1 MRFRK
6 ETGTALLAHGLALL
20 PLLWLSHAVFTEALG
35 ADPVAELT
43 RFSGQT
49 AVIFLLLSLSARP
62 LRMLT
67 HWQWPLRLRRMLGL
81 WAFVWAS
88 LHVLVY
94 VVLDLGGYWPQLAED
109 LLKRPYI
116 SLGAIVWLL
125 LLALAATS
133 TKASVRRLGR
143 HWKSL
148 HRLVYIAAPL
158 ALAHAIWQEKAGF
171 GNADWQAPWL
181 LILMLARLMA
191 SRRPSTAESR
201 SMRNEK
207 Q

>member
-1 MRFRK
+1 MRFRR
-6 ETGTALLAHGLALL
+6 EAATALLVHGLAMA
-20 PLLWLSHAVFTEALG
+20 PLIWLSHAVFTEALG

-43 RFSGQT
+43 RYSGQA

-67 HWQWPLRLRRMLGL
+67 RWQWPLRLRRMLGL
-81 WAFVWAS
+81 WAFAWAS
-88 LHVLVY
+88 LHALVY
-94 VVLDLGGYWPQLAED
+94 AVLDLGGYWPQLAED

-116 SLGAIVWLL
+116 TVGAIVWLL

-148 HRLVYIAAPL
+148 HRLVFVAAPL
-158 ALAHAIWQEKAGF
+158 ALAHAIWQEKTGL
-171 GNADWQAPWL
+171 GNAAWQAPL
-181 LILMLARLMA
+181 LAVLLMTRWVAWTNHTRKQ
-191 SRRPSTAESR
+191 RP
-201 SMRNEK
+201 

>member
-1 MRFRK
+1 MRFRR
-6 ETGTALLAHGLALL
+6 ETAIALLAHGLALA
-20 PLLWLSHAVFTEALG
+20 PLLWLSYAVFAEALG

-43 RFSGQT
+43 RYSGQA

-67 HWQWPLRLRRMLGL
+67 QWQWPLRLRRMLGL
-81 WAFVWAS
+81 WAFTWAS
-88 LHVLVY
+88 LHLLVY
-94 VVLDLGGYWPQLAED
+94 AVLDLGGYWPQLAED

-116 SLGAIVWLL
+116 TVGAIVWLL

-148 HRLVYIAAPL
+148 HRLVFVAAPL
-158 ALAHAIWQEKAGF
+158 ALAHAIWQEKTGLGDAV
-171 GNADWQAPWL
+171 WQAPL
-181 LILMLARLMA
+181 LAVLLMTRWVAWIDG
-191 SRRPSTAESR
+191 SRKQR
-201 SMRNEK
+201 S